1 MLAADSEYLQLPGEL
16 CCSPLGWCHPVGTIT
31 VPLKGCSTI
40 LSSYFRMMGDMV
52 GPESVCVS
60 LLLYFFL
67 LLSEFPGSKQ
77 YCAEYHD
84 CRLGLLSVH
93 GWIIMMV
100 DKASVSPRME
110 YHDSG

>member
-1 MLAADSEYLQLPGEL
+1 
-16 CCSPLGWCHPVGTIT
+16 
-31 VPLKGCSTI
+31 
-40 LSSYFRMMGDMV
+40 MMGDMV
-52 GPESVCVS
+52 RPENSEFCVCVS

-77 YCAEYHD
+77 YCVEYHD

-100 DKASVSPRME
+100 DKAFYQST
-110 YHDSG
+110 DGL